1 MLNAGADESRQPRG
15 KTKTLKESLKRYEL
29 DPNIF
34 LQSPGQRRRIFFA
47 KFCWRS
53 WARVLVRSF
62 RMAPYLPH
70 SFATKRLQKAKE
82 EKELSNH
89 HQLLIFFALNP
100 GLHRELGKK
109 IVLFCSAE

>member
-1 MLNAGADESRQPRG
+1 MQSRDANGPVIRTG
-15 KTKTLKESLKRYEL
+15 H
-29 DPNIF
+29 
-34 LQSPGQRRRIFFA
+34 
-47 KFCWRS
+47 
-53 WARVLVRSF
+53 
-62 RMAPYLPH
+62 LPH